1 MAKKKPFEGIEKNLT
16 SYGDRGFS
24 AYLRRAFFSSAGYD
38 RDDLSRP
45 IVGIADTSSDYNPCH
60 RQMPEMVAAVKR
72 GVLEAGGL
80 PLSFPTISLNEIYT
94 HPTTML
100 YRNLM
105 AMETEEMIR
114 AQPMDAVVLLGGC
127 DKTVPAQIMAAIAAN
142 IPAVFVPAGPM
153 MTGSWKGER
162 LGACT
167 DCRRLWAKYRAGELT
182 DADIEEIEGLLCFT
196 GGSCMVMG
204 TATSMASVVEAL
216 GFSLPGAAVAPHSSG
231 ERLKIA
237 AASGRRA
244 VEMIGEKITPK
255 SFLTK
260 ASFTN
265 AVTVLSALSGSTNA
279 VIHLIAIAR
288 RAGIELSLKEFDEIS
303 RQVPVLVD
311 CKPAGTEYA
320 QDFHLAGGVPALLK
334 VLERFLDTEVSGI
347 TGKPLGDV
355 LKDVFPPGEWQRV
368 IRTIDDPVQ
377 GPGALTVLF
386 GTLAPNGAVLKAG
399 AADGRLFSHTGPAV
413 VFQSPEDAAQRI
425 DDESLGITPEHVM
438 VLKNAGPIAAGM
450 PEAGSLPIPKYLA
463 KKGVTDMVRI
473 SDGRMSGTS
482 YGTVVLHCSPESAA
496 GGPMGLVENGDMI
509 ELNVE
514 KRRIDLLVD
523 GEEIDRRRKLFAPPV
538 TPERGWRRLFVL
550 HVEQAHLGCDMDFL

>member
-1 MAKKKPFEGIEKNLT
+1 MAKKKPFEGILKNLT
-16 SYGDRGFS
+16 NYGDREFS
-24 AYLRRAFFSSAGYD
+24 AYMRRAFFASAGYD
-38 RDDLSRP
+38 REDLNRP
-45 IVGIADTSSDYNPCH
+45 IVGVVDTSSDYNTCH

-127 DKTVPAQIMAAIAAN
+127 DKTVPAQIMAAISTD
-142 IPAVFVPAGPM
+142 IPAVFVPTGPM
-153 MTGSWKGER
+153 MTGSWRGER

-182 DADIEEIEGLLCFT
+182 DAEIEEIEGALCFT

-204 TATSMASVVEAL
+204 TATTMASVVEVL
-216 GFSLPGAAVAPHSSG
+216 GFSLPGAAVAPHASG

-244 VEMIGEKITPK
+244 VEMIQEDITPM
-255 SFLTK
+255 SFLTGS
-260 ASFTN
+260 SFKN
-265 AVTVLSALSGSTNA
+265 AVTVLAAISGSTNA
-279 VIHLIAIAR
+279 VIHLIAVAR
-288 RAGIELSLKEFDEIS
+288 RAGITLSLSEFDEIS
-303 RQVPVLVD
+303 RMIPVLVN
-311 CKPAGTEYA
+311 CKPVGTEYA
-320 QDFHLAGGVPALLK
+320 EDFHLAGGVPVLLK
-334 VLERFLDTEVSGI
+334 ALEGFLDTDVRGI
-347 TGKPLGDV
+347 TGKTLRDLLRDVSLPGD
-355 LKDVFPPGEWQRV
+355 WQRV
-368 IRTIDDPVQ
+368 IRTTDDPVQ
-377 GPGALTVLF
+377 GPGALVVLS
-386 GTLAPNGAVLKAG
+386 GSLAPNGAVLKAG

-413 VFQSPEDAAQRI
+413 VFESPEDAALRV
-425 DDESLGITPEHVM
+425 DDESLKITPDHVM
-438 VLKNAGPIAAGM
+438 VLRNSGPVASGM

-463 KKGVTDMVRI
+463 RRGVTDMVRI

-482 YGTVVLHCSPESAA
+482 YGTVVLHCSPEAA
-496 GGPMGLVENGDMI
+496 VGGPLALVKNGDMI
-509 ELNVE
+509 TLDVE
-514 KRRIDLLVD
+514 KRRIDILVD
-523 GEEIDRRRKLFAPPV
+523 GGELDRRRKSFVPPD
-538 TPERGWRRLFVL
+538 TPERGWRRLFAL

>member
-60 RQMPEMVAAVKR
+60 RQMPEMVVAVKR

-127 DKTVPAQIMAAIAAN
+127 DKTVPAQIMAAISAD
-142 IPAVFVPAGPM
+142 IPAIFVPAGPM
-153 MTGSWKGER
+153 MTGSWRGER

-167 DCRRLWAKYRAGELT
+167 DCRRLWAKYRAGELSDT
-182 DADIEEIEGLLCFT
+182 DIEEIEGALCFT

-204 TATSMASVVEAL
+204 TATSMASVVETL
-216 GFSLPGAAVAPHSSG
+216 GFSLPGAAVAPHASG

-244 VEMIGEKITPK
+244 VEMIDEKITPR

-260 ASFTN
+260 SSFKN

-288 RAGIELSLKEFDEIS
+288 RAGIELSLSEFDAIS
-303 RQVPVLVD
+303 RYVPVLVD

-320 QDFHLAGGVPALLK
+320 QDFHLAGGVPVLLK
-334 VLERFLDTEVSGI
+334 ALEGFLDTKVSGI
-347 TGKPLGDV
+347 TGRPLNKI
-355 LKDVFPPGEWQRV
+355 LKDVSPPGDWQRM
-368 IRTIDDPVQ
+368 IRTVDDPVQ
-377 GPGALTVLF
+377 GPGALAVLS
-386 GTLAPNGAVLKAG
+386 GSLAPHGAVLKAG
-399 AADGRLFSHTGPAV
+399 AADGKLFSHIGPAV
-413 VFQSPEDAAQRI
+413 VFESPEDAAQRV
-425 DDESLGITPEHVM
+425 DDESLGITPDHIMVM
-438 VLKNAGPIAAGM
+438 KNAGPVASGM

-463 KKGVTDMVRI
+463 KQGVTDMVRI

-482 YGTVVLHCSPESAA
+482 YGTVVLHCSPESAV
-496 GGPMGLVENGDMI
+496 GGPLAFVENGDMI
-509 ELNVE
+509 ELNVD

-523 GEEIDRRRKLFAPPV
+523 EEELNRRRKSFTSPD
-538 TPERGWRRLFVL
+538 TPKRGWRRLFAL

>member
-38 RDDLSRP
+38 REDLSRP
-45 IVGIADTSSDYNPCH
+45 IVGVVDTSSDYNTCH

-80 PLSFPTISLNEIYT
+80 PLAFPTISLNEIYT

-127 DKTVPAQIMAAIAAN
+127 DKTVPAQIMAAISAD
-142 IPAVFVPAGPM
+142 IPAVFVPTGPM
-153 MTGSWKGER
+153 MTGSWRGER

-167 DCRRLWAKYRAGELT
+167 DCRRLWAKHRAGELT
-182 DADIEEIEGLLCFT
+182 DAEIEEIEGALCFT

-204 TATSMASVVEAL
+204 TATSMASVVETL
-216 GFSLPGAAVAPHSSG
+216 GFSIPGAAVAPHASG

-244 VEMIGEKITPK
+244 VEMIAQNITPM

-265 AVTVLSALSGSTNA
+265 AMTVLSSLSGSTNA
-279 VIHLIAIAR
+279 IIHIIAIAR
-288 RAGIELSLKEFDEIS
+288 RAGIALTLSEFDEIS
-303 RQVPVLVD
+303 RRVPVLVD
-311 CKPAGTEYA
+311 CKPAGEGYA
-320 QDFHLAGGVPALLK
+320 EDFHLAGGVPVLLK
-334 VLERFLDTEVSGI
+334 ALEDFLDTGVGGVSGM
-347 TGKPLGDV
+347 PLRDL
-355 LKDVFPPGEWQRV
+355 LKDVSPPGDWQRV
-368 IRTIDDPVQ
+368 IRTTDDPVQ
-377 GPGALTVLF
+377 GPGALTVLS
-386 GTLAPNGAVLKAG
+386 GSLAPNGAVLKAG
-399 AADGRLFSHTGPAV
+399 AADGRLFYHTGAAV
-413 VFQSPEDAAQRI
+413 VFDSPEDAAGRI
-425 DDESLGITPEHVM
+425 DDESLGITPDHVL
-438 VLKNAGPIAAGM
+438 VLKNAGPVGAGM

-463 KKGVTDMVRI
+463 RQGVTDMVRI

-482 YGTVVLHCSPESAA
+482 YGTVVLHCSPESAV
-496 GGPMGLVENGDMI
+496 GGPLALVENGDMI
-509 ELNVE
+509 SLDVE
-514 KRRIDLLVD
+514 KRKINLLVD
-523 GEEIDRRRKLFAPPV
+523 EEKLDRRRASFTPPE
-538 TPERGWRRLFVL
+538 TPKRGWKRLYAL